1 MCSVT
6 DNNLYCIDMKPVVT
20 VLLSIFVMIAE
31 VRAQNEISRSTSI
44 YNEEGKL
51 QMIISY
57 DAARKSRTY
66 TEFYPDGKVYAKRS
80 FSVVDK
86 GEFIDGED
94 ITYFNDGSI
103 KHYKLWKNAL
113 PEGRAYS
120 NHENGKLEHEEYYSG
135 KFKTGTWRY
144 YDKTGGLVKEIQF
157 AEKKNPWNDKNQEAV
172 IRHYQSG
179 KLSHTEVYRQGKIV
193 GSDKKVAPA
202 AITSKKGPFKHDPA
216 LLDGAQ
222 LFSMKCAV
230 CHSFDK
236 DGYGPSLKGVTTRR
250 KPEWLHQMITD
261 GMKLVEAGDQDAVAL
276 YEKYFKAKHLKMD
289 YLTKKQV
296 EAIVAYLA
304 TND

>member
-1 MCSVT
+1 
-6 DNNLYCIDMKPVVT
+6 
-20 VLLSIFVMIAE
+20 MIAE
-31 VRAQNEISRSTSI
+31 VCAQNEISRSTSI

-57 DAARKSRTY
+57 DAARRSRTY

-80 FSVVDK
+80 FAVVDK

-94 ITYFNDGSI
+94 LTYYHDGTV

-120 NHENGKLEHEEYYSG
+120 NHENGKLEHEEFYSG
-135 KFKTGTWRY
+135 KFKSGTWRY
-144 YDKTGGLVKEIQF
+144 YDKAGNLVKEQLF
-157 AEKKNPWNDKNQEAV
+157 TEGKTSWNGKNMDVVVRYYKA
-172 IRHYQSG
+172 G
-179 KLSHTEVYRQGKIV
+179 KLSHTEVYRQGKMT
-193 GSDKKVAPA
+193 STEKKPVPTVA
-202 AITSKKGPFKHDPA
+202 ISKEPSKRHPTIKHDSTM
-216 LLDGAQ
+216 LDGAQ

-236 DGYGPSLKGVTTRR
+236 EVYGPSLKGVTTRR

-261 GMKLVEAGDQDAVAL
+261 GMKLIESGDKDAVEL
-276 YEKYFKAKHLKMD
+276 YEKYFKAKHLRMN

-296 EAIVAYLA
+296 DAIITYMA
-304 TND
+304 TQD